1 MTSAQHSQ
9 RCLLLPHLL
18 RPPAH
23 SPAPDRQRRVA
34 AAQAAFHAN
43 TAVLSSPVFVH
54 SFGVSASRKWLQWS
68 THHGNG
74 CSEGIQLGNRGMS
87 PMKRSRQLL
96 QRGHGPPLRVPDMQ
110 SASVSRICLAKCHR
124 QSASVSLSLCMSG
137 HAKRICLSH
146 LSQIDDILR
155 QGTRA
160 VSGCQM
166 AEASGHDASRTLK
179 RRRRV
184 P

>member
-1 MTSAQHSQ
+1 VTSAQHSQ

-110 SASVSRICLAKCHR
+110 SASVNCCSEDIACLAAAIAAARHR
-124 QSASVSLSLCMSG
+124 YACRTCK
-137 HAKRICLSH
+137 AH